1 HRASAGPDTEPR
13 MRMLRMPISD
23 EEARRLIPDAFPSV
37 EQDHRARGFFQ
48 DRFGFGRSPAF
59 VVVDFAYGWT
69 DDAYAGG
76 SRRLDGPVEATRRL
90 LDAARA
96 RMVPIIDT
104 TSPWRP
110 DGGDQPSKSAGDR
123 SPGSREWDRRA
134 CRIDER
140 VAPHPRDLVLEK
152 ETASAFFG
160 THLAPYLIGHRV
172 DTLLI
177 TGCSTSACIR
187 ATAADAKS
195 YRFRPIIVRECVG
208 DRSPV
213 AHEWTLFDI
222 QARFADVVP
231 LDEALAYLSK
241 MEVRATTTNP
251 E

>member
-1 HRASAGPDTEPR
+1 MA
-13 MRMLRMPISD
+13 ISD
-23 EEARRLIPDAFPSV
+23 EEARLLLADAFRSV
-37 EQDHRARGFFQ
+37 EADYRARGIFQ
-48 DRFGFGRSPAF
+48 ERFGFVRSPAI

-76 SRRLDGPVEATRRL
+76 SRRLDSPVEATRNL

-96 RMVPIIDT
+96 RALPIVYT

-110 DGGDQPSKSAGDR
+110 DSGDQPFKSAADR
-123 SPGSREWDRRA
+123 SPGFRAWDERA

-152 ETASAFFG
+152 ENASAFFG
-160 THLAPYLIGHRV
+160 THLAPYLIGHGV

-177 TGCSTSACIR
+177 AGCSTSACIR
-187 ATAADAKS
+187 ATATDAKS
-195 YRFRPIIVRECVG
+195 YRFRPIIVRECVA

-231 LDEALAYLSK
+231 LSEVLAYLSTADPPST
-241 MEVRATTTNP
+241 ATNR
-251 E
+251 

>member
-1 HRASAGPDTEPR
+1 
-13 MRMLRMPISD
+13 MPLSD
-23 EEARRLIPDAFPSV
+23 EEARLLLQDAIRSV
-37 EQDHRARGFFQ
+37 GEYYRERGIFQ
-48 DRFGFGRSPAF
+48 ERFGFGQVPAV

-76 SRRLDGPVEATRRL
+76 SRQLDGPIEATRCL

-96 RMVPIIDT
+96 RGLPIVYT

-110 DGGDQPSKSAGDR
+110 QSGDQPFKSAADR
-123 SPGSREWDRRA
+123 SPGFRAWDERA
-134 CRIDER
+134 CHIDER
-140 VAPHPRDLVLEK
+140 VAPHPSDLILEK
-152 ETASAFFG
+152 ENASAFFG
-160 THLAPYLIGHRV
+160 THLVSYLIAHGA

-187 ATAADAKS
+187 ATATDAKS

-208 DRSPV
+208 DRSAV

-231 LDEALAYLSK
+231 LDE
-241 MEVRATTTNP
+241 VRAYICSLNARSP
-251 E
+251 KALKS